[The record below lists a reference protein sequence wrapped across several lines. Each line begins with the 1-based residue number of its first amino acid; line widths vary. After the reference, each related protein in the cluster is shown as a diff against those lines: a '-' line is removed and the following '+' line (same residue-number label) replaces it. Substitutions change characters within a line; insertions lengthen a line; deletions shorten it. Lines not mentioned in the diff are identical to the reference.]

1 VRPAVAVLQLE
12 TRHVLA
18 EILLGLRPTGIH
30 QRHLDAGFGKPFRGP
45 AARGSSTYDD
55 DVEVSRA
62 LAGHGHPQAKKST
75 TNPRCRTHRISNPCE
90 GPEALTRDLDVSGA
104 CANIASSQQVRGV
117 TMKNASKGG
126 GTDRQSSDRGL

>member
-55 DVEVSRA
+55 DVEASRA

-104 CANIASSQQVRGV
+104 CANIASSQQV
-117 TMKNASKGG
+117 GG
-126 GTDRQSSDRGL
+126 GTMESGWKAGGRGREGWGR